1 MGLGTYLAI
10 MKYLDQWTVFTTEL
24 FEQGVLQIKLMAN
37 ASLASRWFPPAIVP
51 GTDMW
56 GLD

>member
-1 MGLGTYLAI
+1 MAI

-24 FEQGVLQIKLMAN
+24 FEQYVLQIKLMAN
-37 ASLASRWFPPAIVP
+37 AYLASRWFPPAIVP